1 MATTQWG
8 LPNELTLASPNNPPA
23 DINALAEA
31 TDDALTAAVTAAD
44 NKTSAKLAQGV
55 MIGNVIDYVLAAG
68 VASNA
73 SANVVAQTNWGFN
86 PTVVVAQIISNGR
99 LVPVVKSFDTT
110 TTTLELF
117 NPSPSPSSSNCTVR
131 LVALRKVNQ
140 S

>member
-1 MATTQWG
+1 MATQQWG

-31 TDDALTAAVTAAD
+31 TDTALSAAVNAAD
-44 NKTSAKLAQGV
+44 AKTSAKLAQGV

-73 SANVVAQTNWGFN
+73 SANVTAQTAWGFN
-86 PTVVVAQIISNGR
+86 PTAVIAQVISNAR

-131 LVALRKVNQ
+131 LVALRRVNQ
-140 S
+140 A